1 MCTFFAVDA
10 LCYLIA
16 NVSHGEQTL
25 IVLFLQALSVAALI
39 QRLVGTLPPNKFIQ
53 EKVFFLYFFA
63 AILLAL
69 IVKMYTFTKIKAK
82 VLLGFEKE

>member
-1 MCTFFAVDA
+1 
-10 LCYLIA
+10 
-16 NVSHGEQTL
+16 
-25 IVLFLQALSVAALI
+25 
-39 QRLVGTLPPNKFIQ
+39 LPPNKFIQ